1 MRLARWLYGLALLT
15 MPLTFATRDLF
26 GAVGI
31 TWVDPTLILG
41 LVVFLLLRA
50 PIKEKAAVWLLGF
63 AFLSAFVGA
72 LLLRASADRD
82 RAALYVYY
90 VEPIRLT
97 LNIIWFWVSLRFL
110 RLDRKFVL
118 RWLAIC
124 VALEFSVAC
133 YLFAAFYDLVPVPDA
148 VRLYL
153 EIYKTR
159 QAIWWGDLM
168 TYRMAGTFFE
178 SPPFGLFMF
187 CCLVIFVL
195 ALWYSQDNRETRFR
209 IWLGIGAICSF
220 LGTVASLADQV
231 LIGLLALGITLLFV
245 YKGGDGFS
253 RKLLW
258 SGLVAILALYVTSA
272 LAKKGNSESGISG
285 DPMGMSVGER
295 LFHARYG
302 LGLFLEQPA
311 SVITGIG
318 PGRYGDYAVRTGYFP
333 STVVTGVTVID
344 WVVEYGLVGLFLI
357 GVWLFRIGSKAVL
370 GYGILGAGAL
380 VALLIANMFQAN
392 WLWESWFLV
401 LAFLY
406 SSVPDPTLKAAR
418 DIPSGRNSYIE
429 HREEPGIA

>member
-1 MRLARWLYGLALLT
+1 MRLARWLYGLALLA
-15 MPLTFATRDLF
+15 MPLSYATRDLF

-41 LVVFLLLRA
+41 LAAFLLMGA
-50 PIKEKAAVWLLGF
+50 PMKEKAPLWLLGF
-63 AFLSAFVGA
+63 AFLSAFVGM
-72 LLLRASADRD
+72 LLMRASADRD

-97 LNIIWFWVSLRFL
+97 LNIIWFWVSIHFF

-124 VALEFSVAC
+124 VAWEFSVAS
-133 YLFAAFYDLVPVPDA
+133 YIYASFYDLVPVPDA

-159 QAIWWGDLM
+159 QAKWWGDLM
-168 TYRMAGTFFE
+168 TYRMNGTFFE

-187 CCLVIFVL
+187 CCLVMFVL
-195 ALWYSQDNRETRFR
+195 ALWYSQDKCETRFR
-209 IWLGIGAICSF
+209 IWLSIGAICAF
-220 LGTVASLADQV
+220 LGTVASLSDQV
-231 LIGLLALGITLLFV
+231 LIGLLALGITLLLA
-245 YKGGDGFS
+245 YKGSDGYS

-258 SGLVAILALYVTSA
+258 SGLVFILALYVTNA
-272 LAKKGNSESGISG
+272 LATKGNSESGISG
-285 DPMGMSVGER
+285 DPTGMSVGER
-295 LFHARYG
+295 SFHARYG

-311 SVITGIG
+311 SLITGIG

-333 STVVTGVTVID
+333 STVVTGVTVIE
-344 WVVEYGLVGLFLI
+344 WVVEYGFVGLFLVGI
-357 GVWLFRIGSKAVL
+357 WLFRIGSKAVL
-370 GYGILGAGAL
+370 GYGIIGAGAL

-392 WLWESWFLV
+392 WLWESWFLA

-406 SSVPDPTLKAAR
+406 SSVRAPALKEAR
-418 DIPSGRNSYIE
+418 
-429 HREEPGIA
+429 A